1 MQPQSQTPIL
11 VAHRGGS
18 LEAPENTMA
27 SFRHAI
33 EIGMRYVELD
43 VQMTSDGVLVVLHD
57 PTLDRT
63 TNGTGPV
70 GAITFAD
77 LQNLDA
83 GSHFGPQF
91 AGERVPTL
99 RDVLELCVDAGV
111 GVIVEIKDVHLYTG
125 MEERVAA
132 LLSEMWTRGAENLWC
147 ISFDHAAIRKMRTL
161 DAALPLGYLY
171 PPGQEE
177 FVAPDDT
184 IQAYCP
190 HYLSP
195 LARPDQV
202 QRAHDLGKFI
212 FVYTVNTGED
222 MLAVANAGIDGMVS
236 DRPSLLLST
245 FNR

>member
-1 MQPQSQTPIL
+1 MQPQTPIL
-11 VAHRGGS
+11 IAHRGGS

-33 EIGMRYVELD
+33 EIGARYVELD
-43 VQMTSDGVLVVLHD
+43 VQMTRDGVPVVLHD

-63 TNGTGPV
+63 TTGKGPV
-70 GAITFAD
+70 SAVTLAD
-77 LQNLDA
+77 LQDVDA
-83 GSHFGPQF
+83 GSHFGPRF

-99 RDVLELCVDAGV
+99 RDVLELCVEAGV
-111 GVIVEIKDVHLYTG
+111 GVVTEIKDVRLYTG
-125 MEERVAA
+125 MEEKVAA
-132 LLSEMWTRGAENLWC
+132 LLGEMWTRGAENLWC

-177 FVAPDDT
+177 FVVPDDT
-184 IQAYCP
+184 VQAYCP

-202 QRAHDLGKFI
+202 QRAHDLGKFVL
-212 FVYTVNTGED
+212 VYTVNTAED
-222 MLAVANAGIDGMVS
+222 MLAVAEAGVDGMVS
-236 DRPSLLLST
+236 DRPTLLLST

>member
-1 MQPQSQTPIL
+1 MQPQTPIL
-11 VAHRGGS
+11 IGHRGGS

-27 SFRHAI
+27 SFRHALDLGI
-33 EIGMRYVELD
+33 RYVELD
-43 VQMTSDGVLVVLHD
+43 VQMTSDGVPVVLHD

-70 GAITFAD
+70 RDVTFAE
-77 LQNLDA
+77 LSTLDA
-83 GSHFGPQF
+83 GSHFSPEF

-99 RDVLELCVDAGV
+99 REVLELCVAAGAGV
-111 GVIVEIKDVHLYTG
+111 VAEIKDVRLYTG

-132 LLSEMWTRGAENLWC
+132 LMGEMWTRGAEDLWC

-171 PPGQEE
+171 PPDQQE

-184 IQAYCP
+184 VQAYCP
-190 HYLSP
+190 FYQSAI
-195 LARPDQV
+195 ARPDQV
-202 QRAHDLGKFI
+202 QRAHDLGKFV
-212 FVYTVNTGED
+212 FVWTVNTRED
-222 MLAVANAGIDGMVS
+222 MLALARTGVDGIVS

-245 FNR
+245 FPQG

>member
-1 MQPQSQTPIL
+1 MQPQTPIL
-11 VAHRGGS
+11 IAHRGGS

-33 EIGMRYVELD
+33 SIGMRYVELD
-43 VQMTSDGVLVVLHD
+43 VQMTRDGVPVVLHD

-63 TNGTGPV
+63 TGGTGPV
-70 GAITFAD
+70 REVTLAD
-77 LQNLDA
+77 LEHVDA
-83 GSHFGPQF
+83 GSHFGPEF

-99 RDVLELCVDAGV
+99 RDVLELCHEAGA

-132 LLSEMWTRGAENLWC
+132 LLGELWTRGAENLWC
-147 ISFDHAAIRKMRTL
+147 ISFDHAAIRKLRSL

-184 IQAYCP
+184 VQAYCP
-190 HYLSP
+190 FYQAP
-195 LARPDQV
+195 LARPDLV
-202 QRAHDLGKFI
+202 QRAHDLGKFV
-212 FVYTVNTGED
+212 FVYTVNTQED
-222 MLAVANAGIDGMVS
+222 MLAVAGAGVDGMVS
-236 DRPSLLLST
+236 DRPSLLQST
-245 FNR
+245 FNT